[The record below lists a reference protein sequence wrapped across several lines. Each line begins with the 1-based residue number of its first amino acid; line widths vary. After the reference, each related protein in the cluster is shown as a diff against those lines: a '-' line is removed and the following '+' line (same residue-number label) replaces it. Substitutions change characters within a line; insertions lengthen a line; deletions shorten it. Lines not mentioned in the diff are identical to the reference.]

1 MEPCLLNKLVY
12 SRDTYKYFGNGGY
25 VNIGNDIAGTEYDV
39 AHVKW
44 GGSWR
49 MPTLDQMLELLDN
62 CTLVRTEYN
71 REFGTLIT
79 GPNGT
84 TIFLPEG
91 SSWEGYKDYWSSSL
105 LPASNMVFF
114 AYRIECNSYRWNLS
128 LDEIYYGNVVRP
140 IINPEEPNVDPAY
153 PVAEAIDLGLPSGT
167 KWASWNVGASSPEEY
182 GGSYA
187 WGETEVKADYDWS
200 TYIFYDDLSKTCHH
214 LGDDIAGT
222 RYDVAH
228 VKWGGSWRMPSE
240 GQWVELMENCTKIKT
255 SQNGVTGYLITG
267 PNGATIFMPWDY
279 INYSSN
285 DYWSSSS
292 SSYGDYCAWVPS
304 LYLWEYNYY
313 FCNEFTRQT
322 GCLVRAVCP

>member
-1 MEPCLLNKLVY
+1 
-12 SRDTYKYFGNGGY
+12 
-25 VNIGNDIAGTEYDV
+25 
-39 AHVKW
+39 
-44 GGSWR
+44 

-167 KWASWNVGASSPEEY
+167 KWASWNVAVFSRRV
-182 GGSYA
+182 
-187 WGETEVKADYDWS
+187 WR
-200 TYIFYDDLSKTCHH
+200 ILC
-214 LGDDIAGT
+214 LG
-222 RYDVAH
+222 
-228 VKWGGSWRMPSE
+228 
-240 GQWVELMENCTKIKT
+240 
-255 SQNGVTGYLITG
+255 
-267 PNGATIFMPWDY
+267 
-279 INYSSN
+279 
-285 DYWSSSS
+285 
-292 SSYGDYCAWVPS
+292 
-304 LYLWEYNYY
+304 
-313 FCNEFTRQT
+313 
-322 GCLVRAVCP
+322 